1 MSIEIVPWEGGVFL
15 VVIRDAGAEQR
26 RVFVPSVPDALDFC
40 RRYLRG
46 QA

>member
-1 MSIEIVPWEGGVFL
+1 MSIEITPWEGGIYL
-15 VVIRDAGAEQR
+15 VVIHDAGEQQR
-26 RVFVPSVPDALDFC
+26 RVFVPSVADGLDFC

>member
-1 MSIEIVPWEGGVFL
+1 MSIKIVQWEGGIFL

-26 RVFVPSVPDALDFC
+26 RVFVPSVADGLDYC